1 MKPRFKTIAV
11 TAGVAVALGLA
22 VTVGYLAA
30 GTASDSAMRAVTT
43 SAYDGSTKD
52 SAVGAA
58 PEAMSGSVASGEQNA
73 LDQSAPSATPKPT
86 DTATS
91 LVIMSASMALRVAD
105 LDGAVTSVRRI
116 ASSTGSQIS
125 NLSVYA
131 GEPSPSPVPLAD
143 RATGSETSGPGT
155 ADITLRVPA
164 AKLAAVEKAVAE
176 LGTVL
181 TQATAEDDV
190 TQQHIDLAARLKNL
204 RAEEAR
210 LRSFLDD
217 AKKVSEMLEVEREL
231 SRVRGEIE
239 SMQAQLTY
247 LEHQAAMATLTIS
260 LSEPGPVVSPGTP
273 GWGFT
278 EAVTRGVRTAAA
290 LIGATIS
297 VLIAVVPLLVLAA
310 IILLARR
317 FIRRRRKSDASD
329 TDSPSS

>member
-1 MKPRFKTIAV
+1 MKPRFKAV
-11 TAGVAVALGLA
+11 AMTAGVAVALGLA

-30 GTASDSAMRAVTT
+30 GTASDSGMRGVST
-43 SAYDGSTKD
+43 SGYDGAGKD
-52 SAVGAA
+52 AAVGAA
-58 PEAMSGSVASGEQNA
+58 PQAMSGSAPSVEQNA
-73 LDQSAPSATPKPT
+73 LDQSTLSVAPKPA
-86 DTATS
+86 DAATS
-91 LVIMSASMALRVAD
+91 LVIISASMALRVAD
-105 LDGAVTSVRRI
+105 LNGAVTSVRRI
-116 ASSTGSQIS
+116 ASSTGAQIS

-143 RATGSETSGPGT
+143 QGTGSETTGPGT

-204 RAEEAR
+204 RAEESR

-247 LEHQAAMATLTIS
+247 LERQAAMATLTIS

-290 LIGATIS
+290 LVSATIT
-297 VLIAVVPLLVLAA
+297 VLIAVIPLLVLAA
-310 IILLARR
+310 IIVLVRR
-317 FIRRRRKSDASD
+317 FVRRRRKTDAPV
-329 TDSPSS
+329 TDSPSR

>member
-1 MKPRFKTIAV
+1 M
-11 TAGVAVALGLA
+11 
-22 VTVGYLAA
+22 
-30 GTASDSAMRAVTT
+30 
-43 SAYDGSTKD
+43 
-52 SAVGAA
+52 
-58 PEAMSGSVASGEQNA
+58 
-73 LDQSAPSATPKPT
+73 
-86 DTATS
+86 
-91 LVIMSASMALRVAD
+91 
-105 LDGAVTSVRRI
+105 
-116 ASSTGSQIS
+116 
-125 NLSVYA
+125 
-131 GEPSPSPVPLAD
+131 
-143 RATGSETSGPGT
+143 
-155 ADITLRVPA
+155 PA

-204 RAEEAR
+204 RAEESR

-247 LEHQAAMATLTIS
+247 LERQAAMATLTIS

-290 LIGATIS
+290 LVSATIT
-297 VLIAVVPLLVLAA
+297 VLIAVIPLLVLAA
-310 IILLARR
+310 IIVLVRR
-317 FIRRRRKSDASD
+317 FVRRRRKTDSPE
-329 TDSPSS
+329 TDSPSR

>member
-1 MKPRFKTIAV
+1 MKPRFKIVAV

-22 VTVGYLAA
+22 VAVGYLAA
-30 GTASDSAMRAVTT
+30 GTVSDSGMRAVST
-43 SAYDGSTKD
+43 SAYDGSTKG
-52 SAVGAA
+52 SVVGAA
-58 PEAMSGSVASGEQNA
+58 PEAMSGSGAPVEQNA
-73 LDQSAPSATPKPT
+73 IDQSAPSAVPKRA
-86 DTATS
+86 DAETS
-91 LVIMSASMALRVAD
+91 LVIMSASMALRVAN
-105 LDGAVTSVRRI
+105 LDGAVASVRRI

-131 GEPSPSPVPLAD
+131 GEPSPSPVPLAGQE
-143 RATGSETSGPGT
+143 TGSQTTGPGT

-164 AKLAAVEKAVAE
+164 VKLTAVQNAVAE

-231 SRVRGEIE
+231 SRVRGDIE

-247 LEHQAAMATLTIS
+247 LERQAAMATLTIS

-290 LIGATIS
+290 LISATIT
-297 VLIAVVPLLVLAA
+297 VLIALVPLGVLAA
-310 IILLARR
+310 IVLLARR
-317 FIRRRRKSDASD
+317 SIRRRRKVDVSDA
-329 TDSPSS
+329 DSPTR